1 MADYEDKDNPK
12 ADLGQVDILRS
23 LATGV
28 RGWGGFQVLAQDGT
42 CIGKNINHTRIKLNI
57 NIYWVCPFINPA

>member
-1 MADYEDKDNPK
+1 MADYEDKDNPE

-42 CIGKNINHTRIKLNI
+42 CIGIGKN
-57 NIYWVCPFINPA
+57 VD